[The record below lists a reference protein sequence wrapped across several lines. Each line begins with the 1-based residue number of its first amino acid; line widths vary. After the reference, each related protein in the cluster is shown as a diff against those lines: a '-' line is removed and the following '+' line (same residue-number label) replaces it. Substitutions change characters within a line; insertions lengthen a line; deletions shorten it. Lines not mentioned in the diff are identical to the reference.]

1 MKTDEYGVQY
11 SDDGKILLDFPKELE
26 GEYIIPDGVEVI
38 ESCALY
44 AYHVSLRPKLSSL
57 RISKSV
63 TEIGYSAGFK
73 WLDSI
78 IIDEGNPVYDSRAN
92 CNAIIETKTN
102 KLLVASKHAFIP
114 DGVKI
119 IGERA
124 FDETYEESKL
134 YIPASVE
141 EIDEQS
147 FDGTAVGYIEVDK
160 SNKFFDSRDNCN
172 AIIETKTNRLVLG
185 STHSVIPNGVCSIGV
200 GAFENCRGIEKLVIP
215 ESVYSIEEFAF
226 ESAQIGELYIPKSVE
241 QIYLQAFAGNEIE
254 RIFVDSENQSYYV
267 QGNCVVSRGT
277 ARLKFTGLNYEI
289 PRGVKIIGSFS
300 LTASDNGAIVIP
312 DGVEE
317 IMAQAFLVESG
328 KLRLKLPSSVKLIYS
343 LFLSE
348 DRVEEIVVPK
358 GQKER
363 FSRMKFLAHVKHLIV
378 EAEE

>member
-11 SDDGKILLDFPKELE
+11 SDDGKILLEFPKELE

-172 AIIETKTNRLVLG
+172 AIIETKTNRLLLG

-241 QIYLQAFAGNEIE
+241 QIYLQAFTGNEIQ
-254 RIFVDSENQSYYV
+254 RIFVDSENQTYYD

-289 PRGVKIIGSFS
+289 PHGVKIICSFS
-300 LTASDNGAIVIP
+300 LTARDNGTIVIP

-317 IMAQAFLVESG
+317 IMGQAFLVESG

-343 LFLSE
+343 LLLSE